1 MTALLKN
8 VFFVKLDEIV
18 GKYTN
23 RYKRKKLKLINV
35 TSSIYAE
42 FDVEN
47 NDRDPN
53 SKLVIM

>member
-23 RYKRKKLKLINV
+23 RYKRKKLKTYQCYVKYLC
-35 TSSIYAE
+35 
-42 FDVEN
+42 
-47 NDRDPN
+47 
-53 SKLVIM
+53 